1 MKKHLFFLIAVLLL
15 IANQAIAKEYRID
28 KVKAIFD
35 IPNNFVV
42 ATAENVPNE
51 VINFT
56 GLKKEEVID
65 YLKQQNGVLVGYKEN
80 HIITIRNHDV
90 NTSEKF
96 DDNLKI
102 PEDMFNDPKVLESM
116 KKNVQQKNWLEC
128 KVSTKRTGNAAYYII
143 DNTVTS
149 GGDKLYTKHYSTI
162 KNAVMIG
169 IEGLSFI
176 NNNSE
181 MDADLDYI
189 IQHVKYDNDKNVV
202 GNSQSNSFTA
212 QPTAT
217 ASTTSTHRRR
227 PFGRYLGL
235 AIIAGLIGLY
245 KPIRLYFKA
254 KKAFKLIDEIVEHS
268 LRFFPDSHYLQ
279 KKGMLYFYAFLYK
292 KFYSEKNKDAL
303 ETVQAIIEK
312 AFDKSLEIR
321 YEISNKEEMWN
332 LVKII
337 SNNVTIPPTVGV
349 DRVGCP
355 EITLI
360 HIIGQN
366 NHDLSADALNYAVN
380 KFQNEDVYPMAEK
393 LYAFIGEK

>member
-1 MKKHLFFLIAVLLL
+1 MKRILFFLIVALLL
-15 IANQAIAKEYRID
+15 VSDQAIAKEYRID
-28 KVKAIFD
+28 KVKASFD

-42 ATAENVPNE
+42 ATIDNVPNE
-51 VINFT
+51 VIRFT
-56 GLKKEEVID
+56 GLSKEEVID
-65 YLKQQNGVLVGYKEN
+65 YLKKKNGLLVGYKEN
-80 HIITIRNHDV
+80 HMITIRNNSV

-102 PEDMFNDPKVLESM
+102 PEETFNDSKVLESM
-116 KKNVQQKNWLEC
+116 KRNVQQKNWLDC
-128 KVSTKRTGNAAYYII
+128 KVSTKRTGNAAYYLIE
-143 DNTVTS
+143 NSFNS

-189 IQHVKYDNDKNVV
+189 IQHVKYDNDKSMV
-202 GNSQSNSFTA
+202 GNSQSNSYTV
-212 QPTAT
+212 QPAAT
-217 ASTTSTHRRR
+217 ASTTNTHRKR

-235 AIIAGLIGLY
+235 AIIAGLISLY
-245 KPIRLYFKA
+245 KPIRVYFKA
-254 KKAFKLIDEIVEHS
+254 KKAFKLIDEMVEHS
-268 LRFFPDSHYLQ
+268 LRFFPDSNYLQ

-292 KFYSEKNKDAL
+292 KFYSEKSKDVL
-303 ETVQAIIEK
+303 ETVQTIIEK

-321 YEISNKEEMWN
+321 NEISNKDEIWN

-337 SNNVTIPPTVGV
+337 SNNVAIPPTVGV

-366 NHDLSADALNYAVN
+366 NHDLSLDALNYAVN
-380 KFQNEDVYPMAEK
+380 KFQNEDVYPIAEK